1 LKLIKSRKLSKQ
13 LKINHAFFNSIG
25 GKSTGIYKSLNCGN
39 GSNDKQNNIKNNLR
53 IVKNKISKNS
63 KNIFLLNQ
71 VHSNKFIYI
80 NKDYIFKKRKIKAD
94 AIITDQKKL
103 PIAVLTADCVPILLY
118 DNKRNMIAAVHA
130 GWKGA
135 FKDIIK
141 KVINFMLKKGC
152 QKNSITAAIGP
163 CIRQNSYNV
172 REDFRKKFLK
182 KNIKNKIFFKERKKT
197 IFFDLPNFI
206 KSQLKLNKIVKI
218 DTINIDTFVK
228 KNNFFSARRSLGLKH
243 DDYGR
248 NISIIM
254 IN

>member
-1 LKLIKSRKLSKQ
+1 MKLIKSRKLSKQ

-39 GSNDKQNNIKNNLR
+39 GSNDKQKNIKNNLR

-118 DNKRNMIAAVHA
+118 DSKRNMIAAVHA

-135 FKDIIK
+135 FKRR
-141 KVINFMLKKGC
+141 GGAYERRGSC
-152 QKNSITAAIGP
+152 
-163 CIRQNSYNV
+163 
-172 REDFRKKFLK
+172 
-182 KNIKNKIFFKERKKT
+182 KNKENKKT
-197 IFFDLPNFI
+197 
-206 KSQLKLNKIVKI
+206 
-218 DTINIDTFVK
+218 
-228 KNNFFSARRSLGLKH
+228 SLF
-243 DDYGR
+243 
-248 NISIIM
+248 
-254 IN
+254 